1 MNTQDAI
8 ISRRSKRKFIDKP
21 VEREILIRLTEL
33 ARMAPSGANLQPI
46 KYIIIDDADTVKKVF
61 TYTKWSGYDPA
72 QAPKESEQPT
82 AYIALLG
89 DKNIKPNGAFE
100 TDAGACGTIITLA
113 ATDMGL
119 DTCWLGAIDKKS
131 ITELLHINE
140 TYDLLYLIAIGYSVQ
155 ESRIVNSDNDIKYF
169 TDENGILNVPKRQI
183 NELLINI

>member
-21 VEREILIRLTEL
+21 VEHEQLIRLTGL

-46 KYIIIDDADTVKKVF
+46 KYMIIDDTDMVKKVF
-61 TYTKWSGYDPA
+61 TYTKWSGYAPD

-89 DKNIKPNGAFE
+89 DKSIKPNGAFE

-119 DTCWLGAIDKKS
+119 DTCWLGAIDRKALVK
-131 ITELLHINE
+131 LLNIKE
-140 TYDLLYLIAIGYSVQ
+140 PYDLLYLIAVGYSVQ
-155 ESRIVNSDNDIKYF
+155 ECRSMEANDDIKYF
-169 TDENGILNVPKRQI
+169 TDEHGILNVPKRQI